1 LEEAIRS
8 ATIPTVS
15 ETRDELEAAIAARR
29 EVGAEL
35 EPQVIDGFV
44 ERIEKRIDERA
55 RELAPKKSRTGLDT
69 RLALGS
75 MAFAIPLLGIAGG
88 IAGLPG
94 IALVC
99 LAIVIVNVIAA
110 RG

>member
-1 LEEAIRS
+1 MAF
-8 ATIPTVS
+8 VG
-15 ETRDELEAAIAARR
+15 ETRDELNAAIEARR
-29 EVGAEL
+29 ELGAEL
-35 EPQVIDGFV
+35 EPELIDGFV

-75 MAFAIPLLGIAGG
+75 MVFAIPLLGIAGG

-99 LAIVIVNVIAA
+99 LAIVLVNAIAA

>member
-1 LEEAIRS
+1 M
-8 ATIPTVS
+8 S
-15 ETRDELEAAIAARR
+15 ETRDELQAAIAARR
-29 EVGAEL
+29 ELGAEL

-55 RELAPKKSRTGLDT
+55 QELSPRPQT

-75 MAFAIPLLGIAGG
+75 LVFAIPSLGIAGG

-99 LAIVIVNVIAA
+99 LAIVLVNLIAA
-110 RG
+110 RR

>member
-1 LEEAIRS
+1 
-8 ATIPTVS
+8 VS
-15 ETRDELEAAIAARR
+15 ETRDELEVAIAARR

-35 EPQVIDGFV
+35 EPQVIDAFV

-55 RELAPKKSRTGLDT
+55 RELAPKRAQAGLDT

-75 MAFAIPLLGIAGG
+75 IAFAVPLLGVAGAFG
-88 IAGLPG
+88 GLAG

-99 LAIVIVNVIAA
+99 VAIVIVNLIAA

>member
-1 LEEAIRS
+1 M
-8 ATIPTVS
+8 S

-55 RELAPKKSRTGLDT
+55 RELAPKAQTGLDT

-75 MAFAIPLLGIAGG
+75 MLLAIPLLGAAGG

-99 LAIVIVNVIAA
+99 LAIVLVNLIAA
-110 RG
+110 RR

>member
-1 LEEAIRS
+1 
-8 ATIPTVS
+8 VS
-15 ETRDELEAAIAARR
+15 ETRDELEVAIAARR

-35 EPQVIDGFV
+35 EPQVIDAFV

-55 RELAPKKSRTGLDT
+55 HELASQQAGTGLDP

-75 MAFAIPLLGIAGG
+75 IAFSIPLLGIAGG

-99 LAIVIVNVIAA
+99 VAIVIVNLIAA

>member
-1 LEEAIRS
+1 
-8 ATIPTVS
+8 VS
-15 ETRDELEAAIAARR
+15 ETREELEAAIAARQ

-35 EPQVIDGFV
+35 EPQIIDGFV

-55 RELAPKKSRTGLDT
+55 RELAPKESHAGLDGT
-69 RLALGS
+69 RLALAS
-75 MAFAIPLLGIAGG
+75 MLFAIPLLGIGGG

-99 LAIVIVNVIAA
+99 LAIVLVNLIAA
-110 RG
+110 RR

>member
-1 LEEAIRS
+1 M
-8 ATIPTVS
+8 S
-15 ETRDELEAAIAARR
+15 ETREELEAAIAARQ

-35 EPQVIDGFV
+35 EPQIIDGFV

-55 RELAPKKSRTGLDT
+55 RELAPKSHAGVDGT
-69 RLALGS
+69 RLALAS
-75 MAFAIPLLGIAGG
+75 MLFAIPLLGIGGG

-99 LAIVIVNVIAA
+99 LAIVLVNLIAA
-110 RG
+110 RR

>member
-1 LEEAIRS
+1 M
-8 ATIPTVS
+8 S

-35 EPQVIDGFV
+35 EPQLIDGFV

-55 RELAPKKSRTGLDT
+55 RELAPKKKHRGVDT
-69 RLALGS
+69 PLALGS
-75 MAFAIPLLGIAGG
+75 MALSIPLISIAGG
-88 IAGLPG
+88 IAGLAG
-94 IALVC
+94 IVFVC
-99 LAIVIVNVIAA
+99 AAIVLVNLIAA

>member
-1 LEEAIRS
+1 M
-8 ATIPTVS
+8 S

-35 EPQVIDGFV
+35 EPHVIDGFV
-44 ERIEKRIDERA
+44 ERIEKRIDQRA
-55 RELAPKKSRTGLDT
+55 RELAPTKSRTGPDTT

-75 MAFAIPLLGIAGG
+75 LVFAIPLLGIAGG
-88 IAGLPG
+88 TPGVPG

-99 LAIVIVNVIAA
+99 LAIVLVNLIAA
-110 RG
+110 RR

>member
-1 LEEAIRS
+1 
-8 ATIPTVS
+8 VS
-15 ETRDELEAAIAARR
+15 ETRDELEATIAARR

-55 RELAPKKSRTGLDT
+55 RELAPKKSHAGIDPT

-75 MAFAIPLLGIAGG
+75 LVFAIPLLGIAGG

-99 LAIVIVNVIAA
+99 LAIVIVNLIAT
-110 RG
+110 RR

>member
-1 LEEAIRS
+1 
-8 ATIPTVS
+8 VS

-55 RELAPKKSRTGLDT
+55 RELAPKHAGVDST

-75 MAFAIPLLGIAGG
+75 LVFAIPLLGIAGG

-99 LAIVIVNVIAA
+99 IAIVIVNLAAA